1 MVRKDLEY
9 FINYFKEDIN
19 ELAQVGAHFGQEI
32 QIFDKFDLNQVHL
45 FEPIKELKS
54 ILLEKTKNKKNY
66 SIHSFALG
74 NENTNKQMFYS
85 DENSGQTSSILEPAL
100 HKKLQPK
107 IKFEKMINI
116 QVKKFIDLNI
126 DNVNFLIMDVQGF
139 ELEVLKGFENKLKN
153 VRYIFTEVNR
163 NYLYESNVLI
173 KDLDKYLTQFG
184 FLRIWTTWRSAD
196 MPWGDAFYI
205 RKEHIS
211 LYRKFFLFFKNMIF
225 TSKLFFILYR
235 IFDFRV
241 HKKKLKKYLFK
252 KS

>member
-85 DENSGQTSSILEPAL
+85 DENSGQSSSILEPAL

-211 LYRKFFLFFKNMIF
+211 LYRKFFLFFKNKIF

>member
-1 MVRKDLEY
+1 MTKKDLEY
-9 FINYFKEDIN
+9 FINYFNKDIN

-32 QIFDKFDLNQVHL
+32 EIFEKFDLNHVHL
-45 FEPIKELKS
+45 FEPIKDLKS

-74 NENTNKQMFYS
+74 NENIKKQMFYS
-85 DENSGQTSSILEPAL
+85 GENYGQSSSILEPAL

-116 QVKKFIDLNI
+116 EVKKFIDLNI

-139 ELEVLKGFENKLKN
+139 ELEVLKGFEHKLKN
-153 VRYIFTEVNR
+153 VGYIFTEVNR
-163 NYLYESNVLI
+163 DYLYDNNVLI
-173 KDLDKYLTQFG
+173 KDLDKYLTHFG

-205 RKEHIS
+205 RMEYIS
-211 LYRKFFLFFKNMIF
+211 LYRKLLLFCKNIIF
-225 TSKLFFILYR
+225 TSNLFFILYR

>member
-85 DENSGQTSSILEPAL
+85 DENSGQSSSILEPAL

-126 DNVNFLIMDVQGF
+126 DNVIFLIMDVQGF
-139 ELEVLKGFENKLKN
+139 ELEVLKGFENYLKN